1 MSATSELGEIPEAL
15 GHLSQD
21 ELVQLKEL
29 VDKKAWLRAA
39 TVEPLTKK
47 ETKAVTDAK
56 RQNGPKAEKRVRDRF
71 YVRHHWAS
79 LRWFLFGGL
88 VDLPG
93 LPINPNR
100 AYDPEENPWVK
111 IHVSGWTKTLDE
123 HDEANPYK
131 PLPDKDYLRLMSYAW
146 VNEPLLLIPKSRQV
160 LVTWLFCAI
169 ATHNLLVRPAQR
181 MAVISKKFED
191 ADALIDRMET
201 IYNQLPHSRFH
212 VPAAWPKHRKSGE
225 VTCPEN
231 DSIVQAMGEEAK
243 GLRQYTFSWV
253 FSDEVAFQDQADEI
267 FRAAMP
273 TVKGGGRFTGVS
285 TSNGEEVFH
294 NTLSENGRI
303 PTPAGA

>member
-1 MSATSELGEIPEAL
+1 MSAPNAISEVPDAL
-15 GHLSQD
+15 AHLSED
-21 ELVQLKEL
+21 DLVQLKEL
-29 VDKKAWLRAA
+29 VDKKAWLRAS
-39 TVEPLTKK
+39 TIEPFTKR
-47 ETKAVTDAK
+47 ETKAIQDAK

-71 YVRHHWAS
+71 YQRHHWAS

-93 LPINPNR
+93 LAVNPNR
-100 AYDPEENPWVK
+100 AYDPNENPWVK
-111 IHVSGWTKTLDE
+111 IRVSGWVKTLDE

-131 PLPDKDYLRLMSYAW
+131 NLPDKDYLRLMSYAW
-146 VNEPLLLIPKSRQV
+146 VTEPLLLIPKSRQV
-160 LVTWLFCAI
+160 MVTWLFCAI

-201 IYNQLPHSRFH
+201 IYTQLPHLRFH
-212 VPAAWPKHRKSGE
+212 VPGAWPKHRKSGE
-225 VTCPEN
+225 VSCPELN
-231 DSIVQAMGEEAK
+231 SIIQAMGEEAK

-253 FSDEVAFQDQADEI
+253 FLDEAAFADQADEI

-273 TVKGGGRFTGVS
+273 TVKGGGRFTAVS
-285 TSNGEEVFH
+285 TPDGEEVFYS
-294 NTLSENGRI
+294 TLSENGRI